1 MAEVWGRGAQHRSRC
16 SLIIL
21 RGARSAAGSSQTVA
35 QPVKAVIV
43 FAGAGLLSASVT
55 LWSSS
60 AFPRDFGAR
69 DATSASLVV
78 LTLLFGFPIAMR
90 LALSLTK
97 ALGWL
102 EPTVDASRS
111 KFADVPSYL
120 AILAAFAS
128 SFVIWRILLALPY
141 HAPLRPFDR
150 GYLEFLIYFGGIG
163 AGAALITLSLKKI
176 TGRWSDGLLNAF
188 LFSGAACAAANILT
202 RADLGNLAE
211 AQIEWFVVLE
221 TAWGAIY
228 GAWIVG
234 TRSRSQREAARSRSS

>member
-1 MAEVWGRGAQHRSRC
+1 MCEVRGRRAQHRSRC
-16 SLIIL
+16 SLISL
-21 RGARSAAGSSQTVA
+21 RGARSAAGSSRTVA

-43 FAGAGLLSASVT
+43 FAGAGILSASVT
-55 LWSSS
+55 LWSSN

-69 DATSASLVV
+69 DAISASLLV
-78 LTLLFGFPIAMR
+78 LTLLFGFPISMG

-102 EPTVDASRS
+102 EPTVDANRS
-111 KFADVPSYL
+111 KFADIPGYL

-163 AGAALITLSLKKI
+163 AAAALISFSLKKI

-188 LFSGAACAAANILT
+188 LLSGGACAAANILT
-202 RADLGNLAE
+202 RVDFGNLAE
-211 AQIEWFVVLE
+211 AQIEWFAVLE
-221 TAWGAIY
+221 AAWGAIY
-228 GAWIVG
+228 GIWIAG
-234 TRSRSQREAARSRSS
+234 TQSRPQLGAGRSRNS